1 MLEKENCFVCRS
13 DHVGLALYVI
23 WVPGG
28 ALASQDETGVEIHTK
43 ERTDTDDGDYY
54 SAEKHV

>member
-1 MLEKENCFVCRS
+1 MIC
-13 DHVGLALYVI
+13 DI
-23 WVPGG
+23 G
-28 ALASQDETGVEIHTK
+28 AWWGFASQDETGVEIHTK

>member
-1 MLEKENCFVCRS
+1 M
-13 DHVGLALYVI
+13 

-28 ALASQDETGVEIHTK
+28 ALASQDETGEEIHTK
-43 ERTDTDDGDYY
+43 ERTDTDDGDCY